1 MAEKRKRSLLR
12 IFGRA
17 AAGLTLGA
25 SLLYGGFVGA
35 FYAGR
40 GDRLTE
46 GEANLITGIFGD
58 EIDASRIR
66 KHFKSESHITHFFSS
81 KTGTVLPFL
90 NHIDIFGPYAVSP
103 DYSREGENLYGFFA
117 HEATH
122 IWQNQNWAWSTK
134 AINVY
139 EYTLKPD
146 SKFSD
151 FGGEQQAEIIEAY
164 AQRFIHP
171 QGRKDATAETST
183 FDAMLQKVVEDRFAQ
198 AKKTRLALDEADAA
212 AVKPAPK
219 IAGGFGR

>member
-17 AAGLTLGA
+17 VAGVTLGA
-25 SLLYGGFVGA
+25 SILYGGFVGA

-46 GEANLITGIFGD
+46 GEAQLVTGIFGD

-66 KHFKSESHITHFFSS
+66 KHFKKDNHITHIFGS

-90 NHIDIFGPYAVSP
+90 NHIDIFGPYAISP
-103 DYSREGENLYGFFA
+103 DYSKEDENLFGFFA

-122 IWQNQNWAWSTK
+122 IWQNQNWVWSTK
-134 AINVY
+134 AMNVY
-139 EYTLKPD
+139 EFQLKPD

-171 QGRKDATAETST
+171 QGRKDATSETAA
-183 FDAMLQKVVEDRFAQ
+183 FDAMLQKVVEDRFPQAQ
-198 AKKTRLALDEADAA
+198 KTRIGLDAADAA
-212 AVKPAPK
+212 QAPAPK